1 MAQSGPLIHRNVPFV
16 PSTGPHPGRL
26 VIPLKASLWYILAIP
41 WHPSRGSCGL
51 HPSCM
56 TFFPL
61 YFCRSLVYLRG
72 NAIAVSLSVHA
83 PFCCSHRARKV
94 YATEIPK
101 PSSLGFS
108 SIDTLIFVARYVYRT
123 WLQNY
128 RPSSYYYYSTVW
140 ESKLRETEHIARH
153 PVLFERS
160 IAPSPLRSEPPA
172 TLHANF
178 LHRVDRVL

>member
-26 VIPLKASLWYILAIP
+26 VIPLKASLWYILAIQ

-51 HPSCM
+51 HRSCM
-56 TFFPL
+56 PFFPL

-72 NAIAVSLSVHA
+72 NTIAVSLSVRA
-83 PFCCSHRARKV
+83 PFCCSYHARKV
-94 YATEIPK
+94 YATEVPK

-108 SIDTLIFVARYVYRT
+108 SIDTLIFVARYIYRT

-128 RPSSYYYYSTVW
+128 RPSSYYYSTIR
-140 ESKLRETEHIARH
+140 ESELRETEHIARH
-153 PVLFERS
+153 PVLFEGS
-160 IAPSPLRSEPPA
+160 IAPSRLRNESPA
-172 TLHANF
+172 PLHANF
-178 LHRVDRVL
+178 SHRVDRVL